1 MIRFKRLISII
12 AASLTLTLSSCAP
25 NSGFTLIFSTE
36 EETSTIEINKD
47 VCEIKIKTP
56 IYITTHYCLKVEDHG
71 TNSTIQ
77 EWYGFTEGPLF
88 IYYFF
93 YEPYFNGTQYLQIFY
108 LPENKEPFQDS
119 RLKTTNWFM
128 MPSYFS
134 IN

>member
-47 VCEIKIKTP
+47 ACEIKIKTP
-56 IYITTHYCLKVEDHG
+56 HYTTTHYCLKVEDHG
-71 TNSTIQ
+71 TNGYWHEYLKSS
-77 EWYGFTEGPLF
+77 EGPLF

-93 YEPYFNGTQYLQIFY
+93 YEPYFNLTQYLQIFY
-108 LPENKEPFQDS
+108 LPENNEPFQNS
-119 RLKTTNWFM
+119 RLKTTNWFIR
-128 MPSYFS
+128 PNYF
-134 IN
+134 